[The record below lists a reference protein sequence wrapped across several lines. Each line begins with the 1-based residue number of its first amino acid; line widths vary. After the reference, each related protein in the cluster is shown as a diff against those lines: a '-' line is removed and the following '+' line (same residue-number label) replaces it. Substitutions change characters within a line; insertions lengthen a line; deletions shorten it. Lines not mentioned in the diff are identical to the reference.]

1 MAAKAWLSILGLY
14 RMNPNLFSEMN
25 LPSGVDE
32 TVLQN
37 EIMEEC
43 AELEILFPDPA
54 FMQKSLGWWTTSR
67 SQAWEK
73 MAEALAAKYNPIWNK
88 DGTIKE
94 TRNYGQYTA
103 QTGAQTISYG
113 KRSAEQLNQ
122 VSGYNSDTLVNNNKT
137 ETETAAA
144 SDTNGARTDTRS
156 AYTDSITRT
165 EQGNIG
171 VTESS
176 AMVQHELDLRKG
188 PTIYDIIVE
197 EFKAKYCLLVY

>member
-25 LPSGVDE
+25 LPTGVDE
-32 TVLQN
+32 TILQN

-73 MAEALAAKYNPIWNK
+73 IAEALAADYNPIWNK
-88 DGTIKE
+88 DGTKTE
-94 TRNYGQYTA
+94 TRDYGTYKTT
-103 QTGAQTISYG
+103 TGARHGTG
-113 KRSAEQLNQ
+113 LNQ
-122 VSGYNSDTLVNNNKT
+122 VSGYNSNTLVDNQK
-137 ETETAAA
+137 AI
-144 SDTNGARTDTRS
+144 SDTDAATDTRD
-156 AYTDSITRT
+156 AYQDKITIV

-176 AMVQHELDLRKG
+176 AMVQHELELRKG
-188 PTIYDIIVE
+188 PTIYQIIVE
-197 EFKAKYCLLVY
+197 EFKSKYCLLVY